1 MKTKETQL
9 ALPTFS
15 LSELCFQCKQRSYR
29 RIVWLRD
36 ISRVRIH
43 IMPISGWVTARDAGL

>member
-15 LSELCFQCKQRSYR
+15 LSELCFQCKQRYYR
-29 RIVWLRD
+29 RIIWLRD